1 MERKTDELL
10 KQLEIEHLAER
21 NTNELS
27 SGEAR
32 RVLIARALIHSPK
45 ALVLDEP
52 TTSLDFHATHELR
65 EILRKIAQAG
75 TSMVMVTHHL
85 PDIIPEI
92 SRVIVM
98 KDGRVSL
105 DGPKADVLTSETLS
119 DLFQISAE
127 VVERDGY
134 YQVW

>member
-1 MERKTDELL
+1 MGIWPNHHVTPEMKQRSDELL
-10 KQLEIEHLAER
+10 ERFEITHLADR

-27 SGEAR
+27 SGKAR
-32 RVLIARALIHSPK
+32 RILIARALIHSPK

-52 TTSLDFHATHELR
+52 TTSLDFRATHELR
-65 EILRKIAQAG
+65 DTLRKIAQAG

-98 KDGRVSL
+98 KEGRVSL
-105 DGPKADVLTSETLS
+105 DGPKADVLTSET
-119 DLFQISAE
+119 
-127 VVERDGY
+127 
-134 YQVW
+134 